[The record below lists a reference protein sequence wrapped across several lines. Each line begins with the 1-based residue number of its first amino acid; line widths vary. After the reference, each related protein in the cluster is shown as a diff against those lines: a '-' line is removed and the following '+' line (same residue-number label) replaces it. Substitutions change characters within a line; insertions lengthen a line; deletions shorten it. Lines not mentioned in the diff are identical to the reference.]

1 MLCGILVCVRRFLIL
16 VALLCCGTTLV
27 VAFWVLRSPVLSFG
41 DVRHLFAGVF
51 FTESITPED
60 LKEIY
65 TRATH
70 GERKLRVLIVPGH
83 DSDAWGTE
91 FRGVREADM
100 TVALGEE
107 LARILA
113 LDSAF
118 EPILTRTETGYTP
131 EFQNYFGTE
140 RDTIATFIDEKKQ
153 TMRELVRAGSVHL
166 TDGVI
171 HNSAP
176 NEVARKLYS
185 INKWANEHRVDI
197 VLHLHFNDY
206 PGRRNEKAGRYNGFA
221 LYVPDAQ
228 FSNARASRAVALSL
242 LKQFLKFYA
251 ESNLPIEDGGIVE
264 DQALIATGS
273 YNTLDPAS
281 VLIEYGYIYEQKFA
295 DTDVRSRIFK
305 ELAFQTYHGLNRF
318 FGKNGEIFQKYPT
331 TLLPHTWNEP
341 LASGETGNPSVL
353 SLQAALLF
361 EDLYPPAGRSKRDCP
376 LTGSFGPCTL
386 LAVQRFQ
393 QKYGLPASGNVGE
406 LTLQKLN
413 EKFSK

>member
-1 MLCGILVCVRRFLIL
+1 VKRFFVILL
-16 VALLCCGTTLV
+16 VSCCGTALV
-27 VAFWVLRSPVLSFG
+27 VALSILRSPLLSFG

-60 LKEIY
+60 LQEIY

-83 DSDAWGTE
+83 DNDAWGTE
-91 FRGVREADM
+91 FRGVHEADM
-100 TVALGEE
+100 TVELGEE
-107 LARILA
+107 LARVLA

-118 EPILTRTETGYTP
+118 EPILTRTKAGYTP

-140 RDTIATFIDEKKQ
+140 NDTIATFIAEKKQ

-166 TDGVI
+166 TDGVL

-228 FSNARASRAVALSL
+228 FSNARASKVVALSL

-251 ESNLPIEDGGIVE
+251 GSNLPIEDNGVVE

-281 VLIEYGYIYEQKFA
+281 VLIEYGYIYEQKFV
-295 DTDVRSRIFK
+295 DPEVRSRIFK
-305 ELAFQTYHGLNRF
+305 ELAFQTYQGLNRF

-341 LASGETGNPSVL
+341 LAPGETGNPSVL

-376 LTGSFGPCTL
+376 LTGSFGPCTT
-386 LAVQRFQ
+386 LAVQGFQ
-393 QKYGLPASGNVGE
+393 QKYGLPPSGNVGE

-413 EKFSK
+413 EKYSR